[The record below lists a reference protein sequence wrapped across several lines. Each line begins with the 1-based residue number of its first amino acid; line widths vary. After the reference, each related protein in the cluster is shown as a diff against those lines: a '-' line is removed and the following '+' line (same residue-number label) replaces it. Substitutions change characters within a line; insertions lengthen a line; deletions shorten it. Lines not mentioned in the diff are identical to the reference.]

1 MGSKLNSEKKN
12 KIGNHGEHSTW
23 FDTKTVVQRNNEYNF
38 MKECSVNFASPI
50 IMKRLKKYA
59 RKLPETK
66 EEFTFGLNQ
75 RYPKRRKVEH
85 YQEILLKNN
94 FIGPFNSEHQTIIS
108 VKDFR
113 TLKFK
118 PERYKTK
125 NYKTSLLF
133 PKLNPEI
140 VLDFIKQPSVNKLMK
155 LLDLMYT
162 ESIHYHKHSIDL
174 TDREQSRRIIS
185 IELKKYLFELCYQKF
200 CELWL
205 QKTPNISVLS
215 TKQLKRFIRS
225 LLRHTRCKTTICTM
239 NLKKLILYNGGLT
252 GYPKKPHLVLCI
264 NIICS
269 VFTTLLRKSSRM
281 LTKENKKKVNSKKY
295 NKDEKQSIKLYKKG
309 TTKKKSFLDIVNEYK
324 HIMKTDRLSFYQ
336 VADIKHAY
344 EGILEP
350 GQYITKEDLD
360 TCANENYK
368 FNINDHISFDEN
380 NDDFIFDDIEIT
392 SDSELPFFENFPAPK
407 LENCFQEIKF
417 EHSLREYVK
426 DVQPNNSFGLKY
438 DKKNGSI
445 EAIEREV
452 HIQSTSK
459 EDPYINMEISS
470 NVLERT
476 TATNYSGAETSSENL
491 GLERPTNT
499 LVKKRNSSSNY
510 SKICE
515 RFIYKLLSDPITLTK
530 SEKRMLRTIIFADM
544 NPYKVKWKRR
554 KSSEKSRLF
563 QFIVYF
569 GSLKMGLCDKLH
581 LDLLDLKGKYICDM
595 IDIEKLLKS
604 IQIESCVLEEYFS
617 FTEVDNFLIWPLGKM
632 IVNNI
637 ISQSSPTI
645 NILFS
650 FVKKIVN
657 SVCKRVKDF
666 CRNSG
671 LRIVLNK
678 ESLFENLS
686 DVRIVKD
693 VLTELS
699 LKYANIHTYPL
710 PVDND
715 EFSNNTPGTSNSEHF
730 CVTNTGFCIK
740 KNSSNEE
747 ICKSMVNI
755 LKSDDSIHQ
764 SWKECNNAR
773 RFISKLLKA
782 GVTLPIKESNTGHG
796 SKFVEVYVRWF
807 CEEYLEDDKFYKL
820 AVSILKNIFFYID
833 TASGFTDINIE
844 DAINNALMIL
854 YDQPC
859 FAKAYES
866 YLNTKYPKCLSS
878 SKHDSTNDTE
888 NHSDYK
894 GVNIRAI
901 EELQIEPNVQTD
913 PIDTN
918 NVDMSHVPSNI
929 PTSNE
934 FNVLNNV
941 TFKNSVTPDLQSTNY
956 DINNLIDTN
965 NVDMSL
971 VPSNITISNVFDV
984 FNNVTMKNSV
994 TPDLQSTNYDINNPI
1009 DTNNVDMSL
1018 VPSNIPT
1025 SNVFDVLNNVTIKN
1039 SVTPDLQSINYDIN
1053 SDFLL
1058 QNLINENT
1066 NNLMEN
1072 IGVIDDGINIFNNP
1086 DTVMMDIDDP
1096 SYNNIPGF
1104 NEFNEDS
1111 PFDDAI
1117 PTTVMSL
1124 DYNLSNGIL
1133 ESGNLEFQQTK
1144 NMEEIAQVPIN
1155 SVDSFIIFGEKEEET
1170 NLQLQQAKNMEEVS
1184 MISSDQLVYFDQ
1196 SDEIN
1201 LNELME
1207 TDIDNYGFYN
1217 AGVLLPP

>member
-1 MGSKLNSEKKN
+1 MGSELNSEKNN
-12 KIGNHGEHSTW
+12 KIGNHGEHSAW
-23 FDTKTVVQRNNEYNF
+23 FDTNTVIQINNEYSF
-38 MKECSVNFASPI
+38 MKECSVNLASPI
-50 IMKRLKKYA
+50 IMNRLKKYG
-59 RKLPETK
+59 RKLPET
-66 EEFTFGLNQ
+66 EEELNLELNQ
-75 RYPKRRKVEH
+75 GYPKRRKVEH
-85 YQEILLKNN
+85 YQEKLLENN
-94 FIGPFNSEHQTIIS
+94 FIGPFNSEHQIIIS
-108 VKDFR
+108 AIDFH
-113 TLKFK
+113 TLQFK
-118 PERYKTK
+118 PEHYKTK
-125 NYKTSLLF
+125 NYKTSLQF

-140 VLDFIKQPSVNKLMK
+140 VLDFIEQPSVNKLMK

-162 ESIHYHKHSIDL
+162 ESIHYYKHSNDL
-174 TDREQSRRIIS
+174 TKREQSKRIIS
-185 IELKKYLFELCYQKF
+185 IELKNYLFELCSQQF

-205 QKTPNISVLS
+205 HKTPNISVI
-215 TKQLKRFIRS
+215 TPKQLKRFIRT
-225 LLRHTRCKTTICTM
+225 LLRHTRCKTTICTT
-239 NLKKLILYNGGLT
+239 NLKKLILNNGGLT
-252 GYPKKPHLVLCI
+252 GYLKKPHLVFCI

-269 VFTTLLRKSSRM
+269 VFNTLLRKRSRM
-281 LTKENKKKVNSKKY
+281 LSKEKKKKLNSKNY

-309 TTKKKSFLDIVNEYK
+309 TTEKKSFLDIVNEYK
-324 HIMKTDRLSFYQ
+324 HIIKTDRLSFYQ

-350 GQYITKEDLD
+350 GQYITEEDLD

-368 FNINDHISFDEN
+368 FKINDNTSLNEN
-380 NDDFIFDDIEIT
+380 NDDFVFDDIEST
-392 SDSELPFFENFPAPK
+392 PNSELTFLENLPPPK
-407 LENCFQEIKF
+407 MENCFEEIKF
-417 EHSLREYVK
+417 EQSLLEYVK
-426 DVQPNNSFGLKY
+426 DFLPNNSFGLKY
-438 DKKNGSI
+438 DKNNGSI

-452 HIQSTSK
+452 HVQSTSK
-459 EDPYINMEISS
+459 EDPYINMDISTD
-470 NVLERT
+470 VLEET
-476 TATNYSGAETSSENL
+476 TATNYSRAETSSENL

-499 LVKKRNSSSNY
+499 LVKKRNSSKKLFSY

-515 RFIYKLLSDPITLTK
+515 RFICKLLSDPITLTEP
-530 SEKRMLRTIIFADM
+530 EKRMLRTIIFADM
-544 NPYKVKWKRR
+544 NPCKVKWKRR
-554 KSSEKSRLF
+554 KSSEKTRLF

-604 IQIESCVLEEYFS
+604 IQIESCVLEEYFN
-617 FTEVDNFLIWPLGKM
+617 FTEVENFLIWPLGKM

-637 ISQSSPTI
+637 ISLRSPTI

-650 FVKKIVN
+650 FVQQIVN

-666 CRNSG
+666 CRSSG

-678 ESLFENLS
+678 ESLFESLS
-686 DVRIVKD
+686 NGRIVKD

-699 LKYANIHTYPL
+699 LKYANIHNYPSSI
-710 PVDND
+710 DND
-715 EFSNNTPGTSNSEHF
+715 EFSNDAPGTSNSEHF

-755 LKSDDSIHQ
+755 FKSDDSIHQ
-764 SWKECNNAR
+764 FWKECNNSR

-820 AVSILKNIFFYID
+820 AVSILKNIFLYID
-833 TASGFTDINIE
+833 TASGCTDIIVE

-854 YDQPC
+854 YDQPS
-859 FAKAYES
+859 FAKVYES
-866 YLNTKYPKCLSS
+866 YLNTKHPKCLSI

-888 NHSDYK
+888 NHSDHK

-913 PIDTN
+913 I
-918 NVDMSHVPSNI
+918 
-929 PTSNE
+929 
-934 FNVLNNV
+934 
-941 TFKNSVTPDLQSTNY
+941 
-956 DINNLIDTN
+956 IDTN

-971 VPSNITISNVFDV
+971 VPSNIPTSNGCNVL
-984 FNNVTMKNSV
+984 NNVTIKNLV
-994 TPDLQSTNYDINNPI
+994 TPDLQSTNYDINDPI

-1072 IGVIDDGINIFNNP
+1072 IGVIDDGTNIFNNP

-1096 SYNNIPGF
+1096 NYNNIPGF

-1111 PFDDAI
+1111 PFDDTI

-1144 NMEEIAQVPIN
+1144 NTEEITQVPIN
-1155 SVDSFIIFGEKEEET
+1155 SIDSFIIFGEKEEET
-1170 NLQLQQAKNMEEVS
+1170 NLQLQQAKNIEEFS

-1196 SDEIN
+1196 NDEIN